1 MTSKNLLMALF
12 VFLFAVS
19 ITTQAQECKSK
30 KEVKKECSSLQQSTC
45 GSEGVTCGSHEPK
58 VNGENKVEIWNKVCP
73 VKGEPVDPKAPTY
86 TYKGKTYGFCC
97 KGCDTKFKADPE
109 KYINNLSKDGKTFVG
124 KK

>member
-58 VNGENKVEIWNKVCP
+58 VNGENKVEIWNKVWR
-73 VKGEPVDPKAPTY
+73 
-86 TYKGKTYGFCC
+86 F
-97 KGCDTKFKADPE
+97 
-109 KYINNLSKDGKTFVG
+109 
-124 KK
+124 